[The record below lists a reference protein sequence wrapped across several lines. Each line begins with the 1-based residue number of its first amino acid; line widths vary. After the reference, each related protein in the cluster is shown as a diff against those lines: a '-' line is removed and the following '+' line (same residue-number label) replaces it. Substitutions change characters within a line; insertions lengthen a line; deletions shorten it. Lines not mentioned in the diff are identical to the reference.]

1 MFQMAFDLWI
11 ALVTL
16 SAYVSRQEAC
26 RLGSCGHHTADTLS
40 LGNGRLNELKTLKGK
55 CLFLGATQGSPEQ
68 QLA

>member
-1 MFQMAFDLWI
+1 MAFDLWV

-16 SAYVSRQEAC
+16 SPYMPRQEAC

-40 LGNGRLNELKTLKGK
+40 PDNGRLNELKTLKGE

-68 QLA
+68 QSA